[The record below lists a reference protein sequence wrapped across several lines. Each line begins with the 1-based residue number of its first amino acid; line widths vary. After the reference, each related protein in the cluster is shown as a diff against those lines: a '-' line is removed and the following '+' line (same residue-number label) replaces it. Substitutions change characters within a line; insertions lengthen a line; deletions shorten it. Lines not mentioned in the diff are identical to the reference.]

1 MLAVSVYSFRRHL
14 VDYMRLINLIRILWE
29 YITLTEYPNDGGE
42 NGTSYVMF
50 VVCPLSFC
58 FQVLFH
64 LHVWPKSSALRWETY
79 IISIHIG
86 SWTEAGVIRGSWGA
100 RSIDCWLL
108 SLHAAASET
117 SFCTSGFCLAGV
129 GSWAVGTCEGVQ
141 AVWGPGKWRYLG
153 RGGGLNCRGQ
163 RDRSTGC
170 PCKSV
175 CCSLL
180 NCLGGII

>member
-1 MLAVSVYSFRRHL
+1 MGGKMVQVMWCLLFALCPSASKYFFTSMFDQRAVLS
-14 VDYMRLINLIRILWE
+14 
-29 YITLTEYPNDGGE
+29 DGE
-42 NGTSYVMF
+42 TS
-50 VVCPLSFC
+50 
-58 FQVLFH
+58 
-64 LHVWPKSSALRWETY
+64 
-79 IISIHIG
+79 IISIHLG

-100 RSIDCWLL
+100 CSIDCWLL

-141 AVWGPGKWRYLG
+141 AVWGPGKWRCLG
-153 RGGGLNCRGQ
+153 RGGGLTCPGQ